1 MYLSLYKC
9 HTILNINNF
18 NEFFKLDSVNLP
30 TFVFW
35 KIILASLG
43 PFHNHIHFRIS
54 LSIDI
59 SVGILIGIVETIE

>member
-1 MYLSLYKC
+1 MYLSLNKC
-9 HTILNINNF
+9 HTTLNINSF
-18 NEFFKLDSVNLP
+18 NEFLKLDSVNLL

-43 PFHNHIHFRIS
+43 PFHNHIHFTVS